1 MLKEERFQKLL
12 SILDE
17 NEFITVKNLSEKL
30 EVSMPTVRR
39 DLAELAARNQILRSH
54 GGAMRMDVKNNTA
67 PPIDFRRSINAREK
81 AAIARA
87 AAAFLRSDSVIFI
100 DASTTAAYL
109 TEHLEG
115 IRGLIVITNS
125 LMTAVHLKN
134 RGVRTY
140 CLGGE
145 VLPDS
150 LAVGG
155 RMAVEA
161 VGDFNIDVMFF
172 SSYGV
177 NAQGVIVDSSEA
189 ENELRRHVLRQ
200 AASSV
205 FLCDRSKFGKS
216 AAFHLAP
223 LGEVDYLISDG
234 PVPESFPAPRKG
246 IILAE

>member
-1 MLKEERFQKLL
+1 
-12 SILDE
+12 
-17 NEFITVKNLSEKL
+17 
-30 EVSMPTVRR
+30 
-39 DLAELAARNQILRSH
+39 
-54 GGAMRMDVKNNTA
+54 MRTDVKNNTA
-67 PPIDFRRSINAREK
+67 PPIDFRRSVNAREK

-155 RMAVEA
+155 RIAVEA

-172 SSYGV
+172 SSFGV
-177 NAQGVIVDSSEA
+177 NAQGIIVDSSEG

-200 AASSV
+200 AAASV
-205 FLCDRSKFGKS
+205 FLCDKSKFGNS
-216 AAFHLAP
+216 AACHLAP
-223 LGEVDYLISDG
+223 LGEVDYLSSNS
-234 PVPESFPAPRKG
+234 PPPESFPAPRESF
-246 IILAE
+246 IPAE

>member
-1 MLKEERFQKLL
+1 
-12 SILDE
+12 
-17 NEFITVKNLSEKL
+17 
-30 EVSMPTVRR
+30 MPTVRR

-155 RMAVEA
+155 RIAVEA

-172 SSYGV
+172 SSSGV
-177 NAQGVIVDSSEA
+177 NGKGIIVDSSA
-189 ENELRRHVLRQ
+189 GGNELRRHVLRQ

-205 FLCDRSKFGKS
+205 FLCDRSNFGKN

>member
-17 NEFITVKNLSEKL
+17 NEFVTVKNLSEKL

-39 DLAELAARNQILRSH
+39 DLAELTARNQIVRSH

-81 AAIARA
+81 AAIARSA
-87 AAAFLRSDSVIFI
+87 ASFLRSDSVIFI

-155 RMAVEA
+155 RIAVEA

-172 SSYGV
+172 SSSGV
-177 NAQGVIVDSSEA
+177 NAQGIIVDSSEG

-205 FLCDRSKFGKS
+205 FLCDKSKFGKN

-223 LGEVDYLISDG
+223 LGEVDYLISNSPPPG
-234 PVPESFPAPRKG
+234 GFPAPKKG
-246 IILAE
+246 VIPVE